1 MLFDGNYKELL
12 AFLYFFTEDFSA
24 HSSVNS
30 VSKSFGVDS
39 FSCKKALE
47 RIKQKSLLSVNV
59 IYTQSR
65 GGETREFKKNNYAS
79 ELFLK
84 GYLPDCYK
92 EFIEDIAYA
101 RRYSK
106 PWTNIERAVLLL
118 FRFFEYEN
126 SYSKFLETK
135 VISQTLKISE
145 ARVHSTIKKLKS
157 KKKDVIV
164 GRIHYTKK
172 RKGYF
177 FSSLIR
183 LEFKHKNNLRDSAF
197 RSIFV
202 KDYFYRGDSFEVKFL
217 KNLHQKMKLF
227 SRTIEKSDDGRNR
240 GKVSDQEW
248 EHYISNSNHARI
260 TFIDKCFKGFE
271 MEEVENFFTFDNLI
285 KAYQILNKLNLT
297 ELSLLATNTIDRFI
311 CDSISGINKFPYINA
326 LAQEVLKKSS
336 KSFDDEEVDILEF
349 LIRSWF
355 KMTLS
360 RIETNLADIAKKLPE
375 GELSI
380 ELSHPLKRVDCDL
393 TFLGHGIASCN
404 MMEYKSLPL
413 STMNL
418 IGLNVYD
425 VQKNKKLV
433 YKLLIK
439 IHFLDVTPE

>member
-1 MLFDGNYKELL
+1 M
-12 AFLYFFTEDFSA
+12 
-24 HSSVNS
+24 
-30 VSKSFGVDS
+30 SKSFGIDS

-47 RIKQKSLLSVNV
+47 RINQKSLLSINV

-65 GGETREFKKNNYAS
+65 GGETREFKKNDFAS

-126 SYSKFLETK
+126 SHSKFLETK

-164 GRIHYTKK
+164 GRVHYTKK

-183 LEFKHKNNLRDSAF
+183 LEFEHKNKLRDCAL

-202 KDYFYRGDSFEVKFL
+202 KDYFYRGNSFEVEFL
-217 KNLHQKMKLF
+217 KKLHQKMKSF
-227 SRTIEKSDDGRNR
+227 SRTIAKSYDGINR
-240 GKVSDQEW
+240 GKGTDPEW
-248 EHYISNSNHARI
+248 VHYIFNRNLARVV
-260 TFIDKCFKGFE
+260 FIDKCFKGFKTE
-271 MEEVENFFTFDNLI
+271 QIENFYTFDNLI
-285 KAYQILNKLNLT
+285 KTYQILNKLNLA
-297 ELSLLATNTIDRFI
+297 ELSLLAKNIISRFI
-311 CDSISGINKFPYINA
+311 CDSISKKAEFPYINS
-326 LAQEVLKKSS
+326 LAQEVLKTSS
-336 KSFDDEEVDILEF
+336 KSFNDEEIDILEF

-360 RIETNLADIAKKLPE
+360 RIETNLVDIAKTLPE
-375 GELSI
+375 GELFI
-380 ELSHPLKRVDCDL
+380 EPSHPLKRVDCNL
-393 TFLGHGIASCN
+393 IFLGYGIVSCN
-404 MMEYKSLPL
+404 MLEYKGTPL

-418 IGLNVYD
+418 VGFNVYD

-433 YKLLIK
+433 SKLLIK
-439 IHFLDVTPE
+439 IHFFDLTPE